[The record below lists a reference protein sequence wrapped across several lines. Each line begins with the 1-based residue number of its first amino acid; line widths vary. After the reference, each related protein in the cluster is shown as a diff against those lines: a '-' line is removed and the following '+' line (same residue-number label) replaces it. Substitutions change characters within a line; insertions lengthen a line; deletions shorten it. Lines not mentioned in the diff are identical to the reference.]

1 MNVPNVHTHTHSVVA
16 GGLDT
21 SVLWVLT
28 VCVSQ
33 GPQEKGL
40 RPPAESAEAVGVVSG
55 PGAGDITALEGGDWT
70 TGQNGPRGAAR
81 YVVTCVCVSR
91 VEHGAER
98 VCVYN
103 VCVCVSRLEHGA
115 EQKEPAVPQ

>member
-40 RPPAESAEAVGVVSG
+40 RPDPLAATLGRF
-55 PGAGDITALEGGDWT
+55 EGGASTLWC
-70 TGQNGPRGAAR
+70 RGM
-81 YVVTCVCVSR
+81 
-91 VEHGAER
+91 G
-98 VCVYN
+98 
-103 VCVCVSRLEHGA
+103 GW
-115 EQKEPAVPQ
+115 